1 MNSRYTYKAIIYSFI
16 LTVVSLNMKAQEASI
31 TINENDKIPQLLIL
45 KKGLEEENKLAVG
58 FTIQLYYGELS
69 KANSIIKEY
78 RNSFDSW
85 PASIEYE
92 TPNYKVWVGSFS
104 TRLEADR
111 ARLEIKE
118 KGDKY
123 KFLYPSLDDEDFNE
137 KICSKKDEFLKTNSA
152 D

>member
-1 MNSRYTYKAIIYSFI
+1 MNNPFFYKVIYCCLAIS
-16 LTVVSLNMKAQEASI
+16 LLSLNAQAQNASV
-31 TINENDKIPQLLIL
+31 TISEDEKIPQLLNL
-45 KKGLEEENKLAVG
+45 KKNLEEENKLTVG

-69 KANSIIKEY
+69 EANTIIKEY

-111 ARLEIKE
+111 ARLEINK
-118 KGDKY
+118 KY
-123 KFLYPSLDDEDFNE
+123 PAAF
-137 KICSKKDEFLKTNSA
+137 ILKQ
-152 D
+152 DRG

>member
-1 MNSRYTYKAIIYSFI
+1 MKIPYNYKAIIYSFI
-16 LTVVSLNMKAQEASI
+16 LSVISLNMQAQEALI
-31 TINENDKIPQLLIL
+31 TINEDERIPQILTL
-45 KKGLEEENKLAVG
+45 KKSLEEENKLAVG

-69 KANSIIKEY
+69 EANTIIKEY
-78 RNSFDSW
+78 KNSFDSW

-118 KGDKY
+118 K
-123 KFLYPSLDDEDFNE
+123 FPTAF
-137 KICSKKDEFLKTNSA
+137 ILKPDRS
-152 D
+152 